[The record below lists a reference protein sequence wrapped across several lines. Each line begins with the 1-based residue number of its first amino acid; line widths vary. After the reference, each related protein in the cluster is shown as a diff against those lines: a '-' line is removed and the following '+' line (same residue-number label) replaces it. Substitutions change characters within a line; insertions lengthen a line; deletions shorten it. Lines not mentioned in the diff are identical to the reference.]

1 MLLSGVRRR
10 KRGTFRVTR
19 RTCLPPNGSTLSELF
34 TVVTPRD
41 ALRLLLDATT
51 PIART
56 ERVALRAAHGRIL
69 AHEIVA
75 EEVLPA
81 FARSLM
87 DGFAVRSADTHGAGE
102 ASPAYLRLVGE
113 VLMGHRP
120 AVRIGPRETVRIH
133 TGAMLPDGA
142 DAVVMLEETN
152 EHGDEVEVLAAA
164 PSGDNVLLPGEDVRL
179 GAVAL
184 AAGTRL
190 DVAALGGLAA
200 LGYAE
205 VVVRARPR
213 IAVLSTGD
221 ELVPVGERPTVP
233 RVRDVNATTVAATIE
248 AAGGEAVPCGIV
260 GDDAAALTERTT
272 TALDAADALIV
283 SAGSSVSHRDL
294 TATVIERL
302 GMPGIVAHGIAIR
315 PGKPTILA
323 LCGGKPVIGL
333 PGNPASAVVVAWR
346 IVRPLVRRLAGERD
360 VPLDGDGTID
370 AVLALDL
377 PSRPGREDFVPCRL
391 DRATDP
397 PRATPIFGESNLI
410 FTLVRSDG
418 LAMVPLDR
426 SGLHAGERV
435 RVVPR

>member
-1 MLLSGVRRR
+1 
-10 KRGTFRVTR
+10 
-19 RTCLPPNGSTLSELF
+19 LSELF
-34 TVVTPRD
+34 TVVAPSD
-41 ALRLLLDATT
+41 ALVMLLDATT
-51 PIART
+51 PVGRT
-56 ERVALRAAHGRIL
+56 ERVPLGAARERVL
-69 AHEIVA
+69 AADVVA
-75 EEVLPA
+75 DELLPA

-102 ASPAYLRLVGE
+102 ASPAYLRLAGE
-113 VLMGHRP
+113 VLMGQLPGCR
-120 AVRIGPRETVRIH
+120 VGPREAVRIH
-133 TGAMLPDGA
+133 TGAMLPEGA

-152 EHGDEVEVLAAA
+152 EHGDEIEVLAGA
-164 PSGDNVLLPGEDVRL
+164 PPGENVLYPGEDLRP

-200 LGYAE
+200 LGAGT
-205 VVVRARPR
+205 VTVRARPR
-213 IAVLSTGD
+213 IAILSTGD
-221 ELVPVGERPTVP
+221 EIVPVGARPAGAQ
-233 RVRDVNATTVAATIE
+233 VRDINATTVAATVE
-248 AAGGEAVPCGIV
+248 AAGGEAVHAGIV
-260 GDDAAALTERTT
+260 PDDAAELSERAAAAL
-272 TALDAADALIV
+272 ADADALV
-283 SAGSSVSHRDL
+283 LSAGSSVSHRDL
-294 TATVIERL
+294 TADVVRRL
-302 GMPGIVAHGIAIR
+302 GAPGILAHGIAIR

-323 LCGGKPVIGL
+323 RCDGKPVIGL

-346 IVRPLVRRLAGERD
+346 IVRPLVRRLGGEAD
-360 VPLDGDGTID
+360 VELDGAGTLD

-377 PSRPGREDFVPCRL
+377 PSRPGREDYVPCRL

-418 LAMVPLDR
+418 LVIVPVDR